1 MQRSHASDLIPRAK
15 LFGNP
20 TRIDCQISP
29 DGHWLSWLAPQDG
42 VLNIWLAP
50 CGDMGAA
57 RVITDDRKRGIRFH
71 GWMPDSTHLLYIQ
84 DAGGTEDW
92 HVYAV
97 DPANARTRD
106 LTPLAGVQ
114 AQLQGLSLDH
124 PHVIAV
130 GLNDRDKAWH
140 DIHRIDVRT
149 AERELVFENSGE
161 FSRIVLDRQ
170 LRPRLAS
177 KTRDKEG
184 GRIRYRIE
192 GAELEPLD
200 VVEHEDDLTTYSLG
214 FTRDG
219 RTLYGVSSAGRDK
232 AALLAIDWASGTQSV
247 LAEHPKADIGHV
259 LTHPQTHVIE
269 AAGVEHVRRE
279 WIPLDEAMARDLKHL
294 HANLPGDISV
304 ADRSNDNR
312 RWIVATSAAEAPST
326 YYLYERGS
334 GEITELFASR
344 PELKSY
350 ALAPMGGELVRSRDG
365 LELVSYLTLPQAEA
379 PRPKAPLP
387 MVLLVHGGPWGRDG
401 YGFNPQHQW
410 LANRGYAVLS
420 VNFRASTGF
429 GKAFLNAGDL
439 QWGRKMHDDL
449 LDAVD
454 WAVGEGI
461 ADRKRIAIMGGSYG
475 GYAALAGLTFTPD
488 VFCCGVDIVG
498 PSNLETLLATI
509 PPYWAA
515 FFENLARRVG
525 DPRTE
530 AGRKLLRER
539 SPLHFAASI
548 SKPLLIG
555 QGANDPRVK
564 QSESDQIIEAM
575 RAKGLPVT
583 YVVYPEEGHGFAVPE
598 NRLSFNAIVEA
609 FLSTHLGGRSEPIG
623 NDFAGAMLEVRE
635 GAAHVPGL
643 EMALAGRA

>member
-1 MQRSHASDLIPRAK
+1 MPPSTAGLLIPRTK

-20 TRIDCQISP
+20 TRADCQISP
-29 DGHWLSWLAPQDG
+29 DGHWLSWLAPKDG

-50 CGDMGAA
+50 AGDIDQA
-57 RVITDDRKRGIRFH
+57 RVITDDKKRGIRFH
-71 GWMPDSTHLLYIQ
+71 GWMPGSTHLLYIQ
-84 DAGGTEDW
+84 DEGGTEDW

-97 DPANARTRD
+97 GLDGAPARD

-114 AQLQGLSLDH
+114 AQVQGLSLDH
-124 PHVIAV
+124 PHVLAV

-140 DIHRIDVRT
+140 DIYRIDVRT
-149 AERELVFENSGE
+149 AERELAFENSGQ

-170 LRPRLAS
+170 LVPRLAS
-177 KTRDKEG
+177 KTRDTEG

-192 GAELEPLD
+192 GSKLEPYD
-200 VVEHEDDLTTYSLG
+200 VIEHEDDLTTYTLG

-219 RTLYGVSSAGRDK
+219 ATLYGISSVGRDT
-232 AALLAIDWASGTQSV
+232 AALVAIDWAGGKQRV
-247 LAEHPKADIGHV
+247 LAEHAKADIGHL
-259 LTHPQTHVIE
+259 LTHPATYE
-269 AAGVEHVRRE
+269 AEAVSVEHVRRE
-279 WIPLDEAMARDLKHL
+279 WIPLNERMADDLKRL
-294 HANLPGDISV
+294 HGSLPGEINI
-304 ADRSNDNR
+304 ADRTSADD
-312 RWIVATSAAEAPST
+312 RWVVVASAAEAPAT
-326 YYLYERGS
+326 YHLYERKS
-334 GEITELFASR
+334 GEFTELFPTR

-350 ALAPMGGELVRSRDG
+350 ALAPMRGEIVRARDG
-365 LELVSYLTLPQAEA
+365 LELVSYLTLPQGEA
-379 PRPKAPLP
+379 AKPEAPLP
-387 MVLLVHGGPWGRDG
+387 MVLLVHGGPWARDA
-401 YGFNPQHQW
+401 YGFNPSHQW

-420 VNFRASTGF
+420 TNFRASTGF

-439 QWGRKMHDDL
+439 QWGRTMHDDL
-449 LDAVD
+449 IDAME

-461 ADRKRIAIMGGSYG
+461 ADRRRIAIMGGSYG
-475 GYAALAGLTFTPD
+475 GYAALAGLTFTPET
-488 VFCCGVDIVG
+488 FCCGIDIVG

-509 PPYWAA
+509 PPYWKA

-539 SPLHFAASI
+539 SPLHFADRIA
-548 SKPLLIG
+548 KPLLIG

-564 QSESDQIIEAM
+564 QAESDQIIEAM

-583 YVVYPEEGHGFAVPE
+583 YVLYPEEGHGFAVPE

-609 FLSTHLGGRSEPIG
+609 FLSAHLGGRAEPIAG
-623 NDFAGAMLEVRE
+623 DFKGANLKVRI

-643 EMALAGRA
+643 EHALSARG